1 MQSPHDETHW
11 HIIDLAHLSTA
22 SNSVMFT
29 MIVLWVNSRL
39 TSVCCVVVGLFT
51 GQAPSSLE
59 NKEVKGVFVL
69 HVCLTCFTFVLHAS
83 LTSCSG
89 ERVTGFINTNM
100 PVFML
105 SVITMTVYGYFNSM
119 CTFITVCVWREA
131 CCGCVQMHRTGELT
145 LWDAAFRERER
156 ERGWRC
162 QALAPQREMDGGRNG
177 GGERWR

>member
-1 MQSPHDETHW
+1 M
-11 HIIDLAHLSTA
+11 A

-29 MIVLWVNSRL
+29 KTILWVNSRL

-69 HVCLTCFTFVLHAS
+69 PVCLTCFTFVLHAS

-89 ERVTGFINTNM
+89 EHITGFINTNM

-105 SVITMTVYGYFNSM
+105 SVITATVYGYFNSM
-119 CTFITVCVWREA
+119 CTFISVVVCRCIRPENWLFEMQLSERARER
-131 CCGCVQMHRTGELT
+131 G
-145 LWDAAFRERER
+145 RERER
-156 ERGWRC
+156 KRLAVPGTCTPEGDGWREKW
-162 QALAPQREMDGGRNG
+162 RRGEMEING
-177 GGERWR
+177 GSEDKGV

>member
-119 CTFITVCVWREA
+119 CTFITVCVCEGRLAVVVCRCIGPENWLFEM
-131 CCGCVQMHRTGELT
+131 QLS
-145 LWDAAFRERER
+145 ERER